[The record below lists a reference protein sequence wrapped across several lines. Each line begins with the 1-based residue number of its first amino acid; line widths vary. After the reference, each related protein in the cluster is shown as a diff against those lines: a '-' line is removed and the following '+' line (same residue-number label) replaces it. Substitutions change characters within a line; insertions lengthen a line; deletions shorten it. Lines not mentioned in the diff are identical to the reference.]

1 MGKFLLEIFTD
12 SIKAIG
18 LILSLILGG
27 ICYIVGNSIA
37 IYRVLIEPL
46 IR

>member
-1 MGKFLLEIFTD
+1 MGKFVLEVFTD
-12 SIKAIG
+12 TIKAVG
-18 LILSLILGG
+18 LILFLILGG

>member
-1 MGKFLLEIFTD
+1 MDKFMMEIFTD

-18 LILSLILGG
+18 LILFLIIGG
-27 ICYIVGNSIA
+27 ICYIVGNSVA

-46 IR
+46 FR